1 MSVAHPLYLPR
12 VALAV
17 AVIAALA
24 GCAMDSETKVRD
36 ELGAWVNLGET
47 VYFESRMDCTAA
59 LFKTRSTTVRAS
71 VNMVRTLPDG
81 LRLIGAGETVGFDL
95 AKQSPNAISEQ
106 VMSADLPNGLGL
118 VSSGISGKN
127 CMTDTVQRA
136 YLTALTSDNSIMIYA
151 PSNNALAV
159 LDVQQGQVFFARG
172 DV

>member
-1 MSVAHPLYLPR
+1 MAHPHCMPR
-12 VALAV
+12 VALA
-17 AVIAALA
+17 IAAIATLA
-24 GCAMDSETKVRD
+24 GCAMDSEAKVRTQ
-36 ELGAWVNLGET
+36 LGAWVNLGET

-59 LFKTRSTTVRAS
+59 LFKTRSTTARAS
-71 VNMVRTLPDG
+71 VSMVRTLPDG
-81 LRLIGAGETVGFDL
+81 LRLISAGETVGFDL
-95 AKQSPNAISEQ
+95 PAQSPNAISQQ

-127 CMTDTVQRA
+127 CMSDTVQRA

-151 PSNNALAV
+151 PSTNALAV